1 MEAHGAGVPD
11 EPTGVWHTRGMLSYC
26 LVVLVLGALI
36 AIHEFGHLLV
46 AKLCRIPIAEF
57 SIGFGPKLAGRRWGE
72 TIYRVSAVPL
82 GGYVL
87 PALDERELRARPAT
101 RRVLFALGG
110 PIANIVAAFF
120 CLLALGVVELGLNA
134 ANAVV
139 FATTQLWSSLQLL
152 AFALSTLFVDPS
164 QISGI
169 VGIVAIGG
177 AEFGSTAAGLL
188 TFSVWI
194 NLNLAVLNLLPLPP
208 LDGGRILFCL
218 LEKACRPLVRMQTP
232 VTLLGWA
239 FVLAVMVYATIQDVG
254 RIATGMIA

>member
-1 MEAHGAGVPD
+1 
-11 EPTGVWHTRGMLSYC
+11 MLSYL
-26 LVVLVLGALI
+26 LVVLILGALI
-36 AIHEFGHLLV
+36 AVHEFGHLLA

-57 SIGFGPKLAGRRWGE
+57 SIGFGRKLAGRRWGG
-72 TIYRVSAVPL
+72 TLYRISAVPL

-87 PALDERELRARPAT
+87 PALDEREFRRRPTAS
-101 RRVLFALGG
+101 RILFAMGG
-110 PIANIVAAFF
+110 PIANVVAAFF
-120 CLLALGVVELGLNA
+120 GLLALGVVEFGLSPA
-134 ANAVV
+134 KVAV

-152 AFALSTLFVDPS
+152 AFAVSTLFVDPS

-177 AEFGSTAAGLL
+177 AEFGSTAVGLL

-218 LEKACRPLVRMQTP
+218 LEKVYGPLTRLQTP
-232 VTLLGWA
+232 VTLAGWA
-239 FVLAVMVYATIQDVG
+239 FVLAVMVYATIQDLG
-254 RIATGMIA
+254 RIATGMFA

>member
-1 MEAHGAGVPD
+1 
-11 EPTGVWHTRGMLSYC
+11 MLSYF
-26 LVVLVLGALI
+26 LVVLILGALI
-36 AIHEFGHLLV
+36 AVHELGHLLV
-46 AKLCRIPIAEF
+46 AKLCRIPVAEF

-72 TIYRVSAVPL
+72 TVYRISAVPL

-87 PALDERELRARPAT
+87 PALDEEGFRERPAT
-101 RRVLFALGG
+101 GRILFALGG
-110 PIANIVAAFF
+110 PIANVVAAFF
-120 CLLALGVVELGLNA
+120 CLVALGVVELGLSA
-134 ANAVV
+134 ANAAV

-152 AFALSTLFVDPS
+152 ASAVSTLFVDPS

-188 TFSVWI
+188 TFAAWI

-218 LEKACRPLVRMQTP
+218 LEKVHRPLVRMQTP